1 MIVTNFIGYNKL
13 AFINTMEMRRK
24 SAFFCCLLD
33 FVTIALNM
41 AISAEKC
48 LPNAINQKKFEWY
61 TFNVDVK
68 LHQTGRIEVCHTANN
83 GNRVYHCQIKH

>member
-1 MIVTNFIGYNKL
+1 
-13 AFINTMEMRRK
+13 MRFFVVCWILLQSHLIWQSVRK
-24 SAFFCCLLD
+24 NVYQMQS
-33 FVTIALNM
+33 I
-41 AISAEKC
+41 
-48 LPNAINQKKFEWY
+48 KKKIEWY